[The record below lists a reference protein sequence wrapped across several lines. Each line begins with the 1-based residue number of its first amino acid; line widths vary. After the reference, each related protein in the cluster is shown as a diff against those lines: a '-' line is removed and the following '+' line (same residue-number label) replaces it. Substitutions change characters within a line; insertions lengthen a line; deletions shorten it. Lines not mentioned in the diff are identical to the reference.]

1 MQGIAQFFKD
11 GGSLMYV
18 NLVVAVFAAALIA
31 ERLYMLGMRYRI
43 DEKRFLGQIEKL
55 VNAGNI
61 EKAVKLCTSEA
72 TALLPQVVRSGLM
85 NARLGAAA
93 VTAAID
99 ESMAEVM
106 PLVTRRVGLLWGIA
120 NIATLIGLIGTI
132 FGLIDSF
139 AAQALASPEQKA
151 ALLTRGIAHAMNNTA
166 FGLSIAVSCII
177 FHMVLSSLTKS
188 TVESMEFGAVR
199 TINILGKRFVKPA
212 GASSA
217 SAGGATGAPAGV

>member
-11 GGSLMYV
+11 GGHLMYI
-18 NLVVAVFAAALIA
+18 NLVVAAFAAALIA
-31 ERLYMLGMRYRI
+31 ERLYMLGIRYRI
-43 DEKRFLGQIEKL
+43 ADKRFIGQIEKL

-72 TALLPQVVRSGLM
+72 TALLPQVVRAGLM
-85 NARLGAAA
+85 NARMGAAA

-106 PLVTRRVGLLWGIA
+106 PLVTRRAGLLWSIA

-139 AAQALASPEQKA
+139 AAQSLAAPEQKA

-166 FGLSIAVSCII
+166 FGLSIAVSCIV
-177 FHMVLSSLTKS
+177 FHMILSSLMKGA
-188 TVESMEFGAVR
+188 VESLEFGAVR
-199 TINILGKRFVKPA
+199 TTNILAKRFVKASA
-212 GASSA
+212 GPV
-217 SAGGATGAPAGV
+217 SAGGATGAPAGA